1 VRKTRLFEYGVL
13 DPYTDCGV
21 LSTEGVFRDGRYSN
35 AGLLST
41 GSEFG
46 AQNWAFCVREA
57 RGDGGGPERCAER
70 PSRHP
75 SKPREPALGR
85 RGEEAGL
92 QGVTVF
98 SVFQCYL
105 AELDGAE
112 GLVGMVG
119 FSGVTGFGDF

>member
-1 VRKTRLFEYGVL
+1 MYFPLLRGKQYELL
-13 DPYTDCGV
+13 
-21 LSTEGVFRDGRYSN
+21 
-35 AGLLST
+35 GLLVRLGST
-41 GSEFG
+41 AVKPR

-57 RGDGGGPERCAER
+57 RGEGGGPERCAAR
-70 PSRHP
+70 CSRHL

-85 RGEEAGL
+85 CGEEAGL

-105 AELDGAE
+105 AELNGAE

>member
-57 RGDGGGPERCAER
+57 RGDGGGPERCAAR

-75 SKPREPALGR
+75 SKPREPALGPP
-85 RGEEAGL
+85 RGG
-92 QGVTVF
+92 GRDF
-98 SVFQCYL
+98 
-105 AELDGAE
+105 G
-112 GLVGMVG
+112 GLVCGHLDKL
-119 FSGVTGFGDF
+119 GDRIGRRPE